1 MENTFE
7 VNARRVYIKRET
19 GANGENRC
27 LCGDYVGLKTKKGM
41 GLVNKFRNAYKQNV
55 FDAYADPSIEKIYAE
70 REIFSNIKEFDARQY
85 RITSANTFT
94 FCAAYLIDAVDA
106 ETGEFKTFLIY
117 ETAQNR
123 YVIDLYDL

>member
-85 RITSANTFT
+85 RITSANPFI
-94 FCAAYLIDAVDA
+94 FCAGYLIDAVSA
-106 ETGEFKTFLIY
+106 ETGESKTFLIY
-117 ETAQNR
+117 ETSTHR
-123 YVIDLYDL
+123 YVIELY